1 MSSAYYMIFMAI
13 CFVGFADFFISIF
26 ERKKICL
33 RKWEHILVYIT
44 CTFLIFLTTFLLAKL
59 YIVRQVVAIGVL
71 WGYNWLLYREKS
83 IKPLLWI
90 LLYYVTV
97 AITEFLCIALF
108 RWLVPDM
115 IQQNSG
121 DGDTWSQWIMAIFV
135 QLVLFLITIILKGI
149 FKKQRNIRLTVS
161 EWIRFALFAIF
172 SAGTISTIYIR
183 FEIIQQE
190 KMETVYLWVSLGLLL
205 MNVLIY
211 TLICDIS
218 KRDAQIQDDSL
229 FRERAEQEMKMYHS
243 VSENYEKQQKR
254 EHEYKN
260 QLACIGTLLRDKD
273 YDEAEKYLQEITHDY
288 TKSEHVID
296 ANHVIVNAILN
307 SKYKE
312 ARDKGILM
320 TVMLSDLAG
329 IRITDKDIVIILS
342 NLLNNAIEACEKCE
356 KRIIKVKIVRE
367 DQQLLVAIS
376 NTYQCPPIQVSG
388 VFQTTK
394 TQDAENHGI
403 GLENVKAVVD
413 NYDGLCVVQYDVEE
427 FRVLIQI

>member
-1 MSSAYYMIFMAI
+1 MSSIYYMIFMAI
-13 CFVGFADFFISIF
+13 CFVGFADFFVSIF

-33 RKWEHILVYIT
+33 KKWKHILVYIM
-44 CTFLIFLTTFLLAKL
+44 CTFLVFLNTFLGAKV
-59 YIVRQVVAIGVL
+59 YIVRQIVAIGIL
-71 WGYNWLLYREKS
+71 LGYSWLLYREKS

-97 AITEFLCIALF
+97 AITEFLCITLF
-108 RWLVPDM
+108 QWLVPDM

-149 FKKQRNIRLTVS
+149 FKKQRDIRLTVS

-190 KMETVYLWVSLGLLL
+190 KMESVYLWVSLGLLL

-218 KRDAQIQDDSL
+218 RRDVQIQDDRL
-229 FRERAEQEMKMYHS
+229 LRERAEQEMKMYHS

-260 QLACIGTLLRDKD
+260 QLACIGTLLKDKD

-288 TKSEHVID
+288 IKSERVIET
-296 ANHVIVNAILN
+296 NHVIVNAILN

-356 KRIIKVKIVRE
+356 KKIIKVKIVKE
-367 DQQLLVAIS
+367 EQQLLVAVT
-376 NTYQCPPIQVSG
+376 NTYQCAPIQVDG

-394 TQDAENHGI
+394 IQDVENHGI
-403 GLENVKAVVD
+403 GLENVKTVVD
-413 NYDGLCVVQYDVEE
+413 NYNGIYVVQYDAEE